1 MLPLKTSQHPREPL
15 LILFH
20 SSFFLLNS
28 CSLSSLPL
36 SLVLCHPSASEP
48 EVLVAIWMIWSKG
61 ETGNSLAVYLRAC
74 ATCGALT
81 LFYEKNKIP
90 HSSVEK
96 HSSSKGEGSP
106 CASGPG
112 FKSSEWLWTFGPVI
126 PTAQQGWWISIPR
139 HDGNGLQRSA
149 GYGEIWPQRACNAL
163 QHVHP
168 NPQCHDVWDHGG
180 PTWSWM
186 PAGVLSWMRV
196 CFLMCCIEALFNFC
210 TILWRRKICCPAH
223 CSERMIWLTVTVQ
236 LPIIK
241 ANTPFATIRIKLSRE
256 QWERKIIRQKTTTGC
271 MFRRKCV

>member
-1 MLPLKTSQHPREPL
+1 MFQHLKSWKMLPLKTSQHPREPL

-81 LFYEKNKIP
+81 LFYKKNKIP

-149 GYGEIWPQRACNAL
+149 GYGEIWSQRACNAL

-186 PAGVLSWMRV
+186 PAGGLSWMRV
-196 CFLMCCIEALFNFC
+196 YFLMCCIEALFNSC
-210 TILWRRKICCPAH
+210 TILWRRKIC
-223 CSERMIWLTVTVQ
+223 
-236 LPIIK
+236 
-241 ANTPFATIRIKLSRE
+241 LS
-256 QWERKIIRQKTTTGC
+256 C
-271 MFRRKCV
+271 MLFWKDDLINSNSSAPYN